1 MKQYEAVIEVMKAN
15 GGYATLG
22 HLNRTALNVPGVK
35 WRTKTP
41 FASIRRIVQD
51 ERFFFKIRPGL
62 WALKEWRERIPFP
75 LTAQAEG
82 PKREFT
88 HTYYQGLLV
97 EVGNVKKY
105 GTFVPSQDKN
115 RKYLEKPLSQIAT
128 LKRFYE
134 FGYERFLRRART
146 IDVTWFNDRKM
157 PCSFFEVEHSTN
169 IQNSLVKFV
178 ELQDF
183 ACGFVIVADRLREKQ
198 FRDVL
203 TYAAFQPIADRVS
216 FMDYEALSQVHSRAF
231 ALSTLELSCIA
242 NHHVF

>member
-1 MKQYEAVIEVMKAN
+1 MKQYEAVIEAMEAN

-22 HLNRTALNVPGVK
+22 HLYRAALNVPGVR

-62 WALKEWRERIPFP
+62 WALKEWQDRIPFP
-75 LTAQAEG
+75 MTAKAEG
-82 PKREFT
+82 PQREFT

-97 EVGNVKKY
+97 EVGNLKKY
-105 GTFVPSQDKN
+105 GTFVPNQDKN
-115 RKYLEKPLSQIAT
+115 RKYLEKPLSQVAT
-128 LKRFYE
+128 LNRFYH
-134 FGYERFLRRART
+134 FGYDHFVRCAQT
-146 IDVTWFNDRKM
+146 IDVTWFNQRKM

-183 ACGFVIVADRLREKQ
+183 ASRFVIVADRSRERQ
-198 FRDVL
+198 FRDRL
-203 TYAAFQPIADRVS
+203 AYTAFRPIADRVT
-216 FMDYEALSQVHSRAF
+216 FMDYDALSQVHSRAF
-231 ALSTLELSCIA
+231 ALSALE
-242 NHHVF
+242 